1 MAKNGDWAD
10 MLNKRNKSD
19 IIMYCSMAK
28 VSRVVLMS
36 KMVMRMTI
44 VSYPIIVRHS
54 LKDFTLKLWIYGKK
68 LCGAVKF
75 RNNGCLNSQGK
86 FSKITL

>member
-1 MAKNGDWAD
+1 MAKTGDWAD

-19 IIMYCSMAK
+19 SIMYCSMVK
-28 VSRVVLMS
+28 VSKVVLMS

-54 LKDFTLKLWIYGKK
+54 LKDFTLK
-68 LCGAVKF
+68 
-75 RNNGCLNSQGK
+75 
-86 FSKITL
+86 

>member
-1 MAKNGDWAD
+1 MAKTGDWAD

-19 IIMYCSMAK
+19 SIMYCSMVK

-36 KMVMRMTI
+36 KMVMQMTI

-54 LKDFTLKLWIYGKK
+54 LKDFTLK
-68 LCGAVKF
+68 
-75 RNNGCLNSQGK
+75 
-86 FSKITL
+86 

>member
-1 MAKNGDWAD
+1 MAKTGDWVD

-19 IIMYCSMAK
+19 SIMYCSMVK

-36 KMVMRMTI
+36 KMVMQMTI

-54 LKDFTLKLWIYGKK
+54 LKDFTKK
-68 LCGAVKF
+68 
-75 RNNGCLNSQGK
+75 
-86 FSKITL
+86 

>member
-1 MAKNGDWAD
+1 MVSSSWITELKAKNGDWAD

-19 IIMYCSMAK
+19 IIMYYSMAK

-36 KMVMRMTI
+36 KMVIKMTI

-54 LKDFTLKLWIYGKK
+54 LKDFTLKSWIYGKREKK
-68 LCGAVKF
+68 LCVAVK
-75 RNNGCLNSQGK
+75 L
-86 FSKITL
+86 